1 MSQSY
6 QAVGWNRQK
15 KIYDLM
21 ILIGVFLYI
30 GIFLGIG
37 FSFFPNATAETL
49 IIRAF
54 GTGAFVLLHII
65 LMIGPLSRRFPS
77 LLPLLYNR
85 RHLGVTMFLMALVH
99 GAFSI
104 LQFHAFGDLNP
115 IVSVFVSN
123 GEYDSISQF
132 PFQSLG
138 FIALMILFVMAATS
152 HDFWLANLTAPI
164 WKALHM
170 LVYVAYTLICIHV
183 ILGAFQTD
191 VSSVY
196 HTLLGAG
203 VALVFTSH
211 IIAGFQEKAKDEEF
225 DSEIDDDGYKKIC
238 AVSEIPEKCAHVATL
253 SGERVAVFNF
263 DGKIAALSNVCQHQN
278 GPLGEGKIVDG
289 YVTCPWH
296 GFQYRPEDGA
306 SPEPFTEKVPTFK
319 VKIIEDYVW
328 VHPTPNAPG
337 THQEP
342 VKLENDN
349 NA

>member
-1 MSQSY
+1 MSHSY

-15 KIYDLM
+15 KIYDLV

-37 FSFFPNATAETL
+37 LTFFPNATAETL

-104 LQFHAFGDLNP
+104 LQFHAFGELNP
-115 IVSVFVSN
+115 IVSVFISN
-123 GEYDSISQF
+123 GEYDSITQF

-138 FIALMILFVMAATS
+138 LLALMILFVMAATS
-152 HDFWLANLTAPI
+152 HDFWLANLTTPV

-170 LVYVAYTLICIHV
+170 LVYVAYALISIHV
-183 ILGAFQTD
+183 ILGSFQTD
-191 VSSVY
+191 VSSLY
-196 HTLLGAG
+196 HMFLGVG
-203 VALVFTSH
+203 FSLVFTSH
-211 IIAGFQEKAKDEEF
+211 ILVGLQEKEKDKEI
-225 DSEIDDDGYKKIC
+225 DSETDHEGYIKIC
-238 AVSEIPEKCAHVATL
+238 SVSEIPEKCAHIATL
-253 SGERVAVFNF
+253 SGERVAIFNF

-319 VKIIEDYVW
+319 VKVINDVVW
-328 VHPTPNAPG
+328 VHPIPNLPG

-342 VKLENDN
+342 VKLEKSSE
-349 NA
+349 